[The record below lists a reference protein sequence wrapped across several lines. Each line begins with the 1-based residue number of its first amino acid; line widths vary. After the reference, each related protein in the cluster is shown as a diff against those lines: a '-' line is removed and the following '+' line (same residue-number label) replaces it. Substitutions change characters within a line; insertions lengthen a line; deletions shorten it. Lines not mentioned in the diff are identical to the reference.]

1 MRTINKVNAFEWLL
15 LLWMAALV
23 LFGCS
28 NYTKKLQ
35 KATPVTSQDSGQF
48 AKKCSDMFPVRE
60 VVKPGKTITKTVVR
74 ENTKKVDALN
84 KRISE
89 LLSNTD
95 KISDSLRQV
104 ITREIMANCKP
115 KNIIQHHYTTDTI
128 IKTDSALIFQ
138 YRQQNSILVN
148 ANTVLND
155 KLQTANKEASD
166 ANKRANRWQFRFWLL
181 AAGALVAVLRKQLWA
196 LIKVLLK
203 IA

>member
-1 MRTINKVNAFEWLL
+1 
-15 LLWMAALV
+15 
-23 LFGCS
+23 
-28 NYTKKLQ
+28 
-35 KATPVTSQDSGQF
+35 
-48 AKKCSDMFPVRE
+48 MFPVRE

-89 LLSNTD
+89 LLANTD

-104 ITREIMANCKP
+104 ITLEIMSNCKP
-115 KNIIQHHYTTDTI
+115 NNTIQHQYTTDTI
-128 IKTDSALIFQ
+128 LKTDSALIFQ

-148 ANTVLND
+148 ANTVLSD
-155 KLQTANKEASD
+155 KLQTAQKEASD
-166 ANKRANRWQFRFWLL
+166 ANKRANRWQFKFWLL
-181 AAGALVAVLRKQLWA
+181 VVGALVAVFRKQLWA

>member
-1 MRTINKVNAFEWLL
+1 MRTLNKINAFEWLL
-15 LLWMAALV
+15 LASMAALL

-60 VVKPGKTITKTVVR
+60 VIKTGKTITKTVVR

-89 LLSNTD
+89 LLANTD
-95 KISDSLRQV
+95 NVSDSLRQV
-104 ITREIMANCKP
+104 ITREIMKNCKP
-115 KNIIQHHYTTDTI
+115 NKTIQYNYRTDTA
-128 IKTDSALIFQ
+128 IKPDSALNFQ
-138 YRQQNSILVN
+138 FRQQNAILVN
-148 ANTVLND
+148 TNTVLNE
-155 KLQTANKEASD
+155 KLQTAQKEASD

-181 AAGALVAVLRKQLWA
+181 VAGAMVAVFRKQIWA
-196 LIKVLLK
+196 LIKTLLK
-203 IA
+203 IV

>member
-1 MRTINKVNAFEWLL
+1 MRILSKINAFEWLL
-15 LLWMAALV
+15 LASMAALL

-28 NYTKKLQ
+28 NYAKKLQ

-95 KISDSLRQV
+95 KVSDSLRKV

-115 KNIIQHHYTTDTI
+115 KNTILHHYTTDTVYRN
-128 IKTDSALIFQ
+128 DSALIFQ
-138 YRQQNSILVN
+138 YRQKNSILVN

-166 ANKRANRWQFRFWLL
+166 ANKRANRWQFRFWILV
-181 AAGALVAVLRKQLWA
+181 AGALVAVFRKQLWA
-196 LIKVLLK
+196 FIKVLLK

>member
-1 MRTINKVNAFEWLL
+1 MRILNKINAFEWLL
-15 LLWMAALV
+15 LASMAALL

-28 NYTKKLQ
+28 NYAKKLQ
-35 KATPVTSQDSGQF
+35 KATPVTPQDSGQF

-60 VVKPGKTITKTVVR
+60 VIKPGKTITKTVVR

-115 KNIIQHHYTTDTI
+115 KNTIQHHYTTDTVYRN
-128 IKTDSALIFQ
+128 DSALIFQ
-138 YRQQNSILVN
+138 YRQQNAILVN
-148 ANTVLND
+148 ANTVLNE
-155 KLQTANKEASD
+155 KLQTAQEEASD
-166 ANKRANRWQFRFWLL
+166 ANKRANRWQFRFWILV
-181 AAGALVAVLRKQLWA
+181 AGAFVAVFRKQIWA
-196 LIKVLLK
+196 LIKTILR